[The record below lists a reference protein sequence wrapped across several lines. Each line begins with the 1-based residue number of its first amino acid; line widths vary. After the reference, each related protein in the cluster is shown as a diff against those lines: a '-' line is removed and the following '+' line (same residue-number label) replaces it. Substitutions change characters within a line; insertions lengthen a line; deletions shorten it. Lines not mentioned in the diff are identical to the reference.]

1 MLAWGVEGGPGRPA
15 WEGGWG
21 YIKDAVVGI
30 TLNLHTAHPLPPPY
44 HVRMSPVLCNS
55 HQNNF
60 KTVEGRQQEKNLALL
75 LGVLM

>member
-1 MLAWGVEGGPGRPA
+1 MLAWGVEGGPGRPG

-30 TLNLHTAHPLPPPY
+30 TLNLHTAHPLPSPH

-60 KTVEGRQQEKNLALL
+60 KNVEGRQQGKNLALW

>member
-1 MLAWGVEGGPGRPA
+1 MEA

-44 HVRMSPVLCNS
+44 HVSMSPLLCNS
-55 HQNNF
+55 HQNHY
-60 KTVEGRQQEKNLALL
+60 KIVEGRQQEKKPCSLVG
-75 LGVLM
+75 GVDVMV

>member
-1 MLAWGVEGGPGRPA
+1 MEA

-44 HVRMSPVLCNS
+44 RVHMSPVLCNS
-55 HQNNF
+55 HQNHF
-60 KTVEGRQQEKNLALL
+60 KSEEGRQQEKKPCFVVG
-75 LGVLM
+75 GVDVMV